1 MFFFFFN
8 YDESQIIKK
17 CLDIYFYNKM
27 ETNEYYDVSE
37 LFSDKINKVSLIKSF
52 GINYK
57 ELHNLY
63 KKNYP
68 KSKDDLHILSKIY
81 IDRWKI

>member
-1 MFFFFFN
+1 
-8 YDESQIIKK
+8 
-17 CLDIYFYNKM
+17 M

-57 ELHNLY
+57 E
-63 KKNYP
+63 K
-68 KSKDDLHILSKIY
+68 LSQIQ
-81 IDRWKI
+81 R

>member
-1 MFFFFFN
+1 MG
-8 YDESQIIKK
+8 
-17 CLDIYFYNKM
+17 
-27 ETNEYYDVSE
+27 TNEYCDVSE
-37 LFSDKINKVSLIKSF
+37 LFPIKLIKVSFNKSHLVS
-52 GINYK
+52 IIK

-81 IDRWKI
+81 IDRMENIINPMRHLQYCFGLSRFLRKT

>member
-1 MFFFFFN
+1 MG
-8 YDESQIIKK
+8 
-17 CLDIYFYNKM
+17 
-27 ETNEYYDVSE
+27 TNEYCDVSE

-68 KSKDDLHILSKIY
+68 KKKNLFFPYELLIGWLFTILHLLY
-81 IDRWKI
+81 FA

>member
-1 MFFFFFN
+1 MG
-8 YDESQIIKK
+8 
-17 CLDIYFYNKM
+17 
-27 ETNEYYDVSE
+27 TNEYCDVSE

-68 KSKDDLHILSKIY
+68 KSKDDLHICI
-81 IDRWKI
+81 

>member
-1 MFFFFFN
+1 MG
-8 YDESQIIKK
+8 
-17 CLDIYFYNKM
+17 
-27 ETNEYYDVSE
+27 TNEYCDVSE

-81 IDRWKI
+81 IDRMENIINPNEAFGNIVLVFQDF